1 MNRGYQR
8 PTSCHLAGR
17 GAEGGEMK
25 IRILATMSLATLL
38 VLALFAGPALAQQEI
53 PEDLQDNLVE
63 GAPDEIPEGM
73 ELDEFVATYVPDEVE
88 GVVIEREEP
97 EEPVEVQPSVQE
109 EPEVEVLAEV
119 QERLP
124 VTGGDLLGIAII
136 GLVLT
141 ALGFFAVRRGRSRP
155 SAQKG

>member
-1 MNRGYQR
+1 MNRGPQR
-8 PTSCHLAGR
+8 SWYCHPAGR
-17 GAEGGEMK
+17 ETEGGMMK
-25 IRILATMSLATLL
+25 IRILTTMSLATLL

-53 PEDLQDNLVE
+53 PEDLQDNLVD

-73 ELDEFVATYVPDEVE
+73 ELDEFVATYVLDEVE
-88 GVVIEREEP
+88 EVVIEEEEP
-97 EEPVEVQPSVQE
+97 EVEPAIQE

-124 VTGGDLLGIAII
+124 VTGGDLLGLAVI

-141 ALGFFAVRRGRSRP
+141 GLGFFAIRRGRSRP
-155 SAQKG
+155 TAQKG